1 VLCTV
6 FRAPYSY
13 TGEDVVEISSHGNP
27 QIASQILENLLL
39 DARMANP
46 GEFTLRAVLNGKM
59 DLPQAEAVNDLV
71 FASGAMAESAALMQV
86 QGILSQHLQKLLNDI
101 SDTRLRCEL
110 AIDFADQDLPLVNP
124 EDLKNRISHLLKQ
137 AEELYAEGLSRGKY
151 IREGIKIS
159 LVGAPNSGK
168 SSIFNAFLKYNR
180 AIVNPH
186 PGTTRD
192 YLEESINLQGYT
204 LILYDTAGLRMSS
217 DEVEQEGIE
226 RTRELMQDADLI
238 LYLLPVD
245 QEIDW
250 NEMGALSPDI
260 KNKTLWVASKYDIIT
275 SDFSTIENPEN
286 LDGHSTDYAIPAS
299 VYTDKGL
306 EFLQQAILN
315 HFALPQK
322 WVDRPL
328 VTNARHLAALSRA
341 ISALQNALQSI
352 ENQAGYEF
360 TAFDLISASQA
371 LEEILGIVT
380 TDDLLNSIFNN
391 FCIGK

>member
-1 VLCTV
+1 
-6 FRAPYSY
+6 
-13 TGEDVVEISSHGNP
+13 
-27 QIASQILENLLL
+27 
-39 DARMANP
+39 
-46 GEFTLRAVLNGKM
+46 
-59 DLPQAEAVNDLV
+59 
-71 FASGAMAESAALMQV
+71 
-86 QGILSQHLQKLLNDI
+86 
-101 SDTRLRCEL
+101 
-110 AIDFADQDLPLVNP
+110 
-124 EDLKNRISHLLKQ
+124 
-137 AEELYAEGLSRGKY
+137 
-151 IREGIKIS
+151 
-159 LVGAPNSGK
+159 
-168 SSIFNAFLKYNR
+168 
-180 AIVNPH
+180 
-186 PGTTRD
+186 
-192 YLEESINLQGYT
+192 
-204 LILYDTAGLRMSS
+204 MSS

-226 RTRELMQDADLI
+226 RTRELMQDSDLI

-250 NEMGALSPDI
+250 NEMGALSPEI